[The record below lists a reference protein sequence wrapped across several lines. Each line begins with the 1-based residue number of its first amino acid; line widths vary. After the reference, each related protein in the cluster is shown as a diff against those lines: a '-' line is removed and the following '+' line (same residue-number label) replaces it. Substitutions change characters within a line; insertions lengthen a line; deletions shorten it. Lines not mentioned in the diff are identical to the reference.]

1 MPDREL
7 QLTKLVNQSL
17 AANQT
22 VILIDDNFK
31 GNSFLKAQV
40 DKEIFEFYKFE
51 NDWHTITMDLASLTE
66 HKGPCVVHTN
76 LDGVRGADFKVKND
90 KVKVILAFRPQRSY
104 EIT

>member
-51 NDWHTITMDLASLTE
+51 DAEDTTSNNLNNLTSTE
-66 HKGPCVVHTN
+66 KIFG
-76 LDGVRGADFKVKND
+76 KKSEEKND
-90 KVKVILAFRPQRSY
+90 QSA
-104 EIT
+104 E